1 MSKPYI
7 DTYENE
13 AGEIV
18 LVYVAEVKPYHQV
31 DPEHMIINPDHIE
44 DLIAA
49 LKEQA
54 GQ

>member
-1 MSKPYI
+1 MSKPYN

-13 AGEIV
+13 SGEIV
-18 LVYVAEVKPYHQV
+18 LVYVAEIKPYHQV
-31 DPEHMIINPDHIE
+31 EPEHMVIRPDHIN

-49 LKEQA
+49 LKEQL

>member
-1 MSKPYI
+1 MAKPYI

-31 DPEHMIINPDHIE
+31 DPQHMIISPDHIN

-54 GQ
+54 EQ

>member
-7 DTYENE
+7 DTYRNE
-13 AGEIV
+13 AGEVV
-18 LVYVAEVKPYHQV
+18 LVYVSEVKPYHQV
-31 DPEHMIINPDHIE
+31 EPEHMVIRPDHIN

-49 LKEQA
+49 LKEQL